1 MSAISPSFS
10 AQALTCQRG
19 GRTLFSGLTFEL
31 SAGSLLQV
39 VGPNGCGK
47 TSLLRILS
55 GLRRPDEGC
64 VSWGGVDIEEAEDD
78 FTENLAYLGVQSA
91 LKRELTPIENLGFA
105 LSLTH
110 SARLTPELALEAL
123 RLSALADI
131 PCQRLS
137 TGQVRR
143 VALARLLM
151 LGSPLWILDEPL
163 TGLDLDSRRDF
174 EQALFGHAG
183 QGGMVILTTHHPIAD
198 PKGLLQRLELG

>member
-1 MSAISPSFS
+1 MSAIFPSFS
-10 AQALTCQRG
+10 AQALTCLRG
-19 GRTLFSGLTFEL
+19 GRTLFSGLSFEL
-31 SAGSLLQV
+31 SAGSLMQV

-55 GLRRPDEGC
+55 GLRQPDAGC
-64 VSWGGVDIEEAEDD
+64 VRWAGVAIEEAEDD

-91 LKRELTPIENLGFA
+91 LKRELTPLENLGFSLA
-105 LSLTH
+105 L
-110 SARLTPELALEAL
+110 ARTACLTPGQALEAL
-123 RLSALADI
+123 RLTPLADI

-163 TGLDLDSRRDF
+163 TGLDQDSRRDF
-174 EQALFGHAG
+174 EQAMLRGRAAWSF
-183 QGGMVILTTHHPIAD
+183 
-198 PKGLLQRLELG
+198 